1 MSEHFL
7 APSLMGLTHGTML
20 TMNVSWI
27 PRLFINKEPIFK
39 FKRLIEV
46 LLSLNRYLTTEKKH
60 KNGRKHRINSTFSGT
75 PYHSEKKTLRN
86 YMRNYINGDESHFST
101 DVDSPSRI
109 DVDKI
114 E

>member
-1 MSEHFL
+1 MTVLTTVTSLNDNDTIIDHGLLISNHCNICVMSEHFL

-39 FKRLIEV
+39 FKMLIEV

-75 PYHSEKKTLRN
+75 PYHSEKKGL
-86 YMRNYINGDESHFST
+86 
-101 DVDSPSRI
+101 
-109 DVDKI
+109 
-114 E
+114 